1 MSGKNSSRTKQSR
14 PRNDLVK
21 VPAAGLQEERKT
33 SAVWPATANGSFQ
46 AKASQA
52 AAAAVDPKLAFDLG
66 MAQGGY
72 GLARKTSRQSG
83 SQRATTSAKPSGFGP
98 GER

>member
-1 MSGKNSSRTKQSR
+1 
-14 PRNDLVK
+14 VK

-52 AAAAVDPKLAFDLG
+52 GAAAVDPK
-66 MAQGGY
+66 
-72 GLARKTSRQSG
+72 R
-83 SQRATTSAKPSGFGP
+83 
-98 GER
+98 